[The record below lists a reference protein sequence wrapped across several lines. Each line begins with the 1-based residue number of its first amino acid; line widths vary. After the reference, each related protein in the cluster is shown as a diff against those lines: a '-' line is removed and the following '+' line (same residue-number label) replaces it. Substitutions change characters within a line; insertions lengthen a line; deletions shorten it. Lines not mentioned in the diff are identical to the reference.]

1 MRWCAARWLQAPLAD
16 KGDALRVLGLLVL
29 AEGAVRCLPTRL
41 AARLFGVSFGAGR
54 EEQRTQVTELEPEV
68 ANAARR
74 VDRVVSVVHPKDGCL
89 RRSLVL
95 GHRLR
100 ERRPKLVIG
109 VAKEDGAL
117 SAHAWLEIEGCPV
130 PEPGGQGL
138 SERFV
143 RLRPT
148 G

>member
-1 MRWCAARWLQAPLAD
+1 MRAPIAD
-16 KGDALRVLGLLVL
+16 KGDALSVLGLLVL
-29 AEGAVRCLPTRL
+29 AEGAVRCLPTQL
-41 AARLFGVSFGAGR
+41 AARLFGVSFGAQR
-54 EEQRTQVTELEPEV
+54 EERSPAGPMTELESEV
-68 ANAARR
+68 VVAARR

-100 ERRPKLVIG
+100 ERSPQLVIG

>member
-1 MRWCAARWLQAPLAD
+1 MRRGAERWLQAPLVD
-16 KGDALRVLGLLVL
+16 KGDALRVLGLLML
-29 AEGAVRCLPTRL
+29 AECAVRCLPTRL

-54 EEQRTQVTELEPEV
+54 EDQRPQVTELEPEV
-68 ANAARR
+68 VIAARR

-89 RRSLVL
+89 RRALVL

-100 ERRPKLVIG
+100 ERSPKLVIG
-109 VAKEDGAL
+109 VAKEAGTL

-130 PEPGGQGL
+130 PEPGGPGL